1 MSRRRPGRD
10 IAEVATLIVSIAVVA
25 ALVGGVVL
33 VQLARG
39 ERPPAIDATASLEE
53 VRAEGG
59 RFYLP
64 VEIENTGDQAAEAV
78 VVVIVQRVGDRD
90 VEHELVIDYLAGH
103 GSTGATAVLAEDP
116 RRVEVRVEVRS
127 FLRK

>member
-10 IAEVATLIVSIAVVA
+10 AAELVTLAVSIAVVA
-25 ALVGGVVL
+25 ALIGGVMY

-39 ERPPAIDATASLEE
+39 DRLPAIE
-53 VRAEGG
+53 VRAVVDELRAEGG

-64 VEIENTGDQAAEAV
+64 VEIENTGDQAAESV
-78 VVVIVQRVGDRD
+78 LIVVIQRVGERE
-90 VEHELVIDYLAGH
+90 VEHELLIDYLAG
-103 GSTGATAVLAEDP
+103 GGTADATAVLMEDP
-116 RRVEVRVEVRS
+116 RRAGIRLEVRS

>member
-10 IAEVATLIVSIAVVA
+10 AAEIATLVMSIAVVA
-25 ALVGGVVL
+25 ALIGGVVV

-39 ERPPAIDATASLEE
+39 ERPPVLDATASVEAT
-53 VRAEGG
+53 RAEGG

-64 VEIENTGDQAAEAV
+64 VEIENSGDQAAAAVIV
-78 VVVIVQRVGDRD
+78 VVVQGVGDRET
-90 VEHELVIDYLAGH
+90 EHEVVIDYLPGH
-103 GSTGATAVLAEDP
+103 GRATATVVLSEDP
-116 RRVEVRVEVRS
+116 RRAGVRVEVRS